1 MALAWI
7 GLGSNLDDP
16 IKHVTQALDQLH
28 QLDQTHL
35 VKASQLWQSQPVG
48 PQDQPDFI
56 NAVALIETQLAP
68 LALLHQL
75 QALEQAH
82 RRVRERHWGPRTL
95 DLDLLAYEQQVMAST
110 ELTLPHPRLYERAF
124 VLKPWAELEADC
136 ILPPGQS
143 IQFWLD
149 QLPQAALNEVLPLQ
163 TESHATL

>member
-1 MALAWI
+1 MAQAWI

-16 IKHVTQALDQLH
+16 INQVTQALAELD

-35 VKASQLWQSQPVG
+35 VTASQLWQSQPVG

-75 QALEQAH
+75 QSLEQAH

-95 DLDLLAYEQQVMAST
+95 DLDLLAYEQQVMQT
-110 ELTLPHPRLYERAF
+110 PELTLPHPRLYERAF
-124 VLKPWAELEADC
+124 VLKPWAAINPAC
-136 ILPPGQS
+136 ILPPGQT
-143 IQFWLD
+143 IQYWLD

-163 TESHATL
+163 TETLSRL